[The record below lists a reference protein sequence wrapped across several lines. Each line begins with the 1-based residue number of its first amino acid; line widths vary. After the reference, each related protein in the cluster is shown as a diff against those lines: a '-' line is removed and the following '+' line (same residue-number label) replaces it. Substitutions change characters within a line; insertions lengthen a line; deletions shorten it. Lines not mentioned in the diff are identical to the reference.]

1 VRTRAALLGACS
13 AAGCCTPAGRCCR
26 SGPAPSLPTM
36 YTLPDSRHLASN
48 GRSDAQGLRGGLVPT
63 RRAAGPP
70 DMASLVW
77 RAGPAP
83 RRGAAGAHAAGAGA
97 HARLAAAAAA
107 GRRAGARCA
116 RALRQ
121 VSAGLRL
128 LALVCVVVLTRRG
141 AAAVAQRRPA
151 SRGICLFLRLP
162 NLASGLKERIRCPV
176 HRKECGPEGAGAHC
190 LPGLPAGPRG
200 RPGWRADAD
209 VEVGTWDGRPAMRRR
224 APYQPL
230 AGGAGAPSGVAALGA
245 SEALGAGRAFAAML
259 LPADAA
265 CAPGPCSCGPAAR
278 TRRTML
284 CQLWHGFAAPGRA
297 APARMGQ
304 GPARLAARPQAC
316 RAGRP
321 CARRRCAAAAL
332 SGRAWP
338 PHSAARP
345 PTSSAGARCEP
356 RPRMLQ
362 RGAPGRSQVCRAV
375 RWLPGAV
382 LSGLLTCSG
391 RPAAARPPAWRTGGR
406 PCERP

>member
-1 VRTRAALLGACS
+1 VLLAQAHARGWLPLPPLAAARGVRGWLRECRPAAAEDPLAAAECLRAALAAAPAHGARARYDKCPRGCACWPLSAWSCS
-13 AAGCCTPAGRCCR
+13 RDAGR
-26 SGPAPSLPTM
+26 LPW
-36 YTLPDSRHLASN
+36 PR
-48 GRSDAQGLRGGLVPT
+48 GAQ
-63 RRAAGPP
+63 RAAGS
-70 DMASLVW
+70 ASFCAFQIW
-77 RAGPAP
+77 R
-83 RRGAAGAHAAGAGA
+83 
-97 HARLAAAAAA
+97 L
-107 GRRAGARCA
+107 
-116 RALRQ
+116 
-121 VSAGLRL
+121 GL
-128 LALVCVVVLTRRG
+128 T
-141 AAAVAQRRPA
+141 
-151 SRGICLFLRLP
+151 
-162 NLASGLKERIRCPV
+162 ERIRCPV
-176 HRKECGPEGAGAHC
+176 HHKECGPEGAGAHC

-304 GPARLAARPQAC
+304 GPARRAARPRAG